1 MEKPVDNTS
10 FCEIYDESVKRERAA
25 WQALQSQPPGSP
37 ERELAWEAWSQA
49 IVRTNLAWRHYTASR
64 VSVQRYAGA

>member
-1 MEKPVDNTS
+1 MNKQPDNRS
-10 FCEIYDESVKRERAA
+10 FSDIYDESVRQERAA

-64 VSVQRYAGA
+64 VGVQRYARA